1 VDEFKRAG
9 VEAKAIPKI
18 LTKDN
23 VVDMR
28 DAGAQA
34 GTAYVGLWT
43 VTSRRSVTLEI
54 NLVRVN
60 GGDVVLDHTVSLTD
74 RDESMVVT
82 PGSSVDRLMN
92 NVFRRVVTQVVEQVA
107 AKLALDPRDVG
118 VRIAIVSR

>member
-1 VDEFKRAG
+1 
-9 VEAKAIPKI
+9 
-18 LTKDN
+18 
-23 VVDMR
+23 MR
-28 DAGAQA
+28 DAGEQA
-34 GTAYVGLWT
+34 GTAYVLGGRVLVFEIVNEPGLWT

-54 NLVRVN
+54 NLVRVK
-60 GGDVVLDHTVSLTD
+60 GGDVVLDNTVSLTD